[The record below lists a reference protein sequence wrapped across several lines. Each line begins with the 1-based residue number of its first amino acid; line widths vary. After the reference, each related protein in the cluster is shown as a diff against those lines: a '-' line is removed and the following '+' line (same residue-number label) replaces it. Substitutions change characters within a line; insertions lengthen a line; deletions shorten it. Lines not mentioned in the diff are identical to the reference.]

1 MGVST
6 KLLIARRKREAEER
20 EAATPKVSTKKKVEP
35 AKDSE
40 DE

>member
-6 KLLIARRKREAEER
+6 ELLIARRKREAEAR
-20 EAATPKVSTKKKVEP
+20 EATAKVSTKKKVEP
-35 AKDSE
+35 VKDSE